1 MGSIKEI
8 AYMQKKKL
16 HLGCGNIIKE
26 GYVNVDVAPLA
37 GVDVVADLT
46 VFPWPFEDSSFDVVE
61 LHNVL
66 EHLPDVFRTM
76 EELYRISAPNGE
88 VLITVPY
95 YNSLDYGSDPTHLHG
110 FSQYSMNFLDE
121 RTLAGKE
128 RPYYSKAR
136 FHVESIDYFN
146 TLAFGKWMKVSN
158 KIGRAVLGAF
168 SYFLSNIIRAMT
180 FHLRAIKDKN

>member
-1 MGSIKEI
+1 ME
-8 AYMQKKKL
+8 KKKL

-26 GYVNVDVAPLA
+26 GYVNVDMAPLP

-46 VFPWPFEDSSFDVVE
+46 AFPWPFQDSSFEVIE

-66 EHLPDVFRTM
+66 EHLPDVFRSL
-76 EELYRISAPNGE
+76 EELYRISAPNAL

-110 FSQYSMNFLDE
+110 FTQFSMNFLDE
-121 RTLAGKE
+121 RTKAGKE

-136 FHVESIDYFN
+136 FHVESIDYHN
-146 TLAFGKWMKVSN
+146 TLALGKWLKFSN
-158 KIGRAVLGAF
+158 PFLRKILGAF

-180 FHLRAIKDKN
+180 FHLRAVKSNG

>member
-1 MGSIKEI
+1 ME
-8 AYMQKKKL
+8 KKKL

-26 GYVNVDVAPLA
+26 GYVNVDMAPLP

-46 VFPWPFEDSSFDVVE
+46 TFPWPFEDSSFEVIE

-66 EHLPDVFRTM
+66 EHLPDVFRSL
-76 EELYRISAPNGE
+76 EELYRISAPNAL

-110 FSQYSMNFLDE
+110 FTQFSMNFMDE
-121 RTLAGKE
+121 RTKAGKE

-136 FHVESIDYFN
+136 FHVESIDYHN
-146 TLAFGKWMKVSN
+146 TLALGKWLKFSN
-158 KIGRAVLGAF
+158 PLVRKVLGAF

-180 FHLRAIKDKN
+180 FHLRAVKNG